1 MIKTIMIN
9 DPKEK
14 SPAPEAILEPGEI
27 ETIDE
32 DFDLDDFTGSD
43 YDQEMYDEDTQDFEF
58 FCLSGKISSGTSEG
72 I

>member
-1 MIKTIMIN
+1 MIN

-14 SPAPEAILEPGEI
+14 SPAPGPVLEPGEV
-27 ETIDE
+27 ETVDE

-43 YDQEMYDEDTQDFEF
+43 YDSDMYDEDAQDFEF
-58 FCLSGKISSGTSEG
+58 FCLSGKISSGTPQR